1 MPILRQTLDELLRYH
16 RLLMGGGRWAAAAVV
31 VLALFAEVAV
41 LVRGYMTDER
51 QRFAVA
57 HRLVRGRVA
66 ANEQAFLS
74 GLVRAELSSGDER
87 PVPHS
92 LVERFRVN
100 GNLLNWKPFPA
111 EKLKLMIAAA
121 PDASIDDATVARYFQ
136 CATQISRSNIAAA
149 KVLGRQPTQSFSSL
163 DRQIFAIMPASA
175 IVDPERLSS
184 DAGRN
189 AFMKELTSGIGQLA
203 DAAPASSNGRLPK
216 ASWSPHPYLLPQGQ
230 STLTLAAKVSEGDCA
245 GTILVTEVD
254 PGDLIWPLVGGE
266 YGGVYAIVDADGDIA
281 ATAAHYGP
289 GGPLRDLLTR
299 WRRSEHPDPDTLLQ
313 QPYDG
318 RMVLAQQLGD
328 TGYTLVYTYSWHDV
342 LAAIRNRT
350 LATAFVLAVILAV
363 IWLLLFLLDR
373 RVFLPMYARSE
384 RVFESERLSRTVIE
398 TVPVGI
404 GLVSIG
410 TGELLHGGSSLVA
423 LAEQI
428 DGGMGRLLAE
438 LATRYARRLAAYRDA
453 AAELVFVEDVTLPT
467 CDDGEIA
474 LQARFAVG
482 RYLGDDVLIA
492 AFVDMSAS
500 QRLAR
505 QLRDSKRASD
515 QANAAKSAF
524 LATMSHEIRTPLN
537 AILGNLELFAH
548 SPLSPLQRDRLQSIR
563 ASSNGLLAI
572 IQDVLDFSKIEAGEM
587 QLEHIPFN
595 VADVATRALMMFAP
609 VAQAKGIVLYGAFG
623 ASIDESM
630 RGDPVRISQIVHNLL
645 SNAIKFTNEGKV
657 VLSVGTHAPDYDTAA
672 DGMLIVEVADTGIGI
687 DVTQREN
694 LFDAFVQADS
704 SITRRFGGTGL
715 GLALCQRLTR
725 EMGGTIGVDGEKGK
739 GSRFTVRLPLDRVT
753 PANGRMMTDARP
765 FAGARLVFVAGADEW
780 HAYAVP
786 LLSAWGAE
794 VSTAHHPDVVRSD
807 SGRVLILCG
816 DRSAWSADSENRL
829 VEEWPVVVHCTVN
842 GPQQPLQVGRI
853 LTVSCYAPAGLQAA
867 LAYALNGVPLAPLDS
882 PANRGGTDDADSMPR
897 LGLHVLVAEDNEVNQ
912 QLIVEQL
919 SMLDCTATVAA
930 DGVDALQI
938 LSDTSFDIVL
948 TDLNMPRLDGYVLA
962 EIMRE
967 RWPHTPLVAVTA
979 DATADERRRCAE
991 LGIRAVVSKPLSLGS
1006 LARVLSRT
1014 IEWNGGQPAFGA
1026 ASDTLLGDRTM
1037 PPEVVDAFHRGCAK
1051 SIDALRDALTRGD
1064 KRTTLSQLHALKG
1077 ALGIFQQHELAQY
1090 CSDLERR
1097 IKSRGFDDSRD
1108 ALRTLL
1114 DRLVALRAEQL
1125 RR

>member
-1 MPILRQTLDELLRYH
+1 M
-16 RLLMGGGRWAAAAVV
+16 
-31 VLALFAEVAV
+31 LALLAEVVV

-57 HRLVRGRVA
+57 HRLVKGRFS

-87 PVPHS
+87 PVPHG
-92 LVERFRVN
+92 LVERFRAN
-100 GNLLNWKPFPA
+100 GNLLDWKPFPA
-111 EKLKLMIAAA
+111 EKLELMIAAA
-121 PDASIDDATVARYFQ
+121 PGASTDDATITRYLQ
-136 CATQISRSNIAAA
+136 CATQIARSNIAAA
-149 KVLGRQPTQSFSSL
+149 KVLGRQPTQSFSSP
-163 DRQIFAIMPASA
+163 DQQIFAIMPASA
-175 IVDPERLSS
+175 IVNPGRLSS
-184 DAGRN
+184 DAGRT
-189 AFMKELTSGIGQLA
+189 AFMRELTSGIGELA
-203 DAAPASSNGRLPK
+203 DAAPARSRDTLPK

-230 STLTLAAKVSEGDCA
+230 STLTLAAKVFEGDCA
-245 GTILVTEVD
+245 AAILVTEID
-254 PGDLIWPLVGGE
+254 PGDLIWPLVGGK
-266 YGGVYAIVDADGDIA
+266 YGGVYAIVDADGAIV
-281 ATAAHYGP
+281 ATAAQYGP

-299 WRRSEHPDPDTLLQ
+299 WRRSAHPDPGTLLQ
-313 QPYDG
+313 QPYRG

-342 LAAIRNRT
+342 LAAIRAKA
-350 LATAFVLAVILAV
+350 LAAAFVLAAILAV
-363 IWLLLFLLDR
+363 VWLLLYLLNR

-384 RVFESERLSRTVIE
+384 RVFESERLSRIVIE

-410 TGELLHGGSSLVA
+410 TGELLHGGSSLEA

-428 DGGMGRLLAE
+428 DGGMARLLAE
-438 LATRYARRLAAYRDA
+438 LATRYARRLAVHRDA
-453 AAELVFVEDVTLPT
+453 ATELVFVEDVTLPT
-467 CDDGEIA
+467 RDGGEIA

-505 QLRDSKRASD
+505 QLRESKRASD

-563 ASSNGLLAI
+563 ASSSGLLAI

-595 VADVATRALMMFAP
+595 VADMATRALMMFAP
-609 VAQAKGIVLYGAFG
+609 VAQAKGIVLYGTFG
-623 ASIDESM
+623 ASIDASM
-630 RGDPVRISQIVHNLL
+630 RGDPVRLAQVVHNLL

-657 VLSVGTHAPDYDTAA
+657 VLSVATDAQRDDVATG
-672 DGMLIVEVADTGIGI
+672 GMLVVEVVDTGIGI
-687 DVTQREN
+687 DATQREH
-694 LFDAFVQADS
+694 LFNAFAQADS

-725 EMGGTIGVDGEKGK
+725 QMGGTIGADGEKGQ

-753 PANGRMMTDARP
+753 PADGRMTTDARP
-765 FAGARLVFVAGADEW
+765 FAGVRMVFVAAADEW

-794 VSTAHHPDVVRSD
+794 VSTAHHPDAVGDD

-829 VEEWPVVVHCTVN
+829 VEEWPVVIHCTVN
-842 GPQQPLQVGRI
+842 GPLQPMRVGRI
-853 LTVSCYAPAGLQAA
+853 LTVSCYAPAGLRAA
-867 LAYALNGVPLAPLDS
+867 LAHALNGAPLAPLASAPDR
-882 PANRGGTDDADSMPR
+882 AGTDDTDSMPR

-912 QLIVEQL
+912 RLIVEQL
-919 SMLDCTATVAA
+919 SMLDCTAAVAA

-967 RWPHTPLVAVTA
+967 RWPDTPLVAVTA

-1014 IEWNGGQPAFGA
+1014 VAGDGTQPAVGA
-1026 ASDTLLGDRTM
+1026 AAGELLGDRTM

-1051 SIDALRDALTRGD
+1051 SLDALRDALTRD
-1064 KRTTLSQLHALKG
+1064 DARAALAELHALKG
-1077 ALGIFQQHELAQY
+1077 ALGVFQQRELAQQ
-1090 CSDLERR
+1090 CSDLEQR
-1097 IKSRGFDDSRD
+1097 IKSAGLDDSRD
-1108 ALRTLL
+1108 ALRALI
-1114 DRLVALRAEQL
+1114 DRLGGLRAAQRL
-1125 RR
+1125 GR